1 VPLLFS
7 SLLFAQDTISVD
19 AVSAM
24 HVCSDKNPASSGPC
38 ATAPHPLSKVSPTYP
53 EKARQSRHEGTVV
66 LNVTIGKD
74 GSTHDLHVIKGVDD
88 AIDQAAISAV
98 SQWKFEPAT
107 YEGNP
112 VAVELRIEVN
122 FRLETN
128 ASPTQGQPTSGN
140 SEQIRNLY
148 TDANEAYGRRDY
160 QTAANLAR
168 RITSLSPQHNSAW
181 NLLGISL
188 LAMNQLDA
196 AAAALET
203 QIKIDAGSTFA
214 YNNLGRL
221 YWRQHKYDEAGAQFR
236 RQIVINPQDHYAH
249 ANLAMMLRDEHKC
262 AEAMPELE
270 KALAITPNRAEALL
284 AQGECDIDLGNR
296 GKGLSEL
303 EQATS
308 ASSAPGTWNSA
319 AYNLAKRNIELERA
333 EKWSETALTM
343 ESACLHSLSLEH
355 LTAEQL
361 NFVFLIAHYWDTR
374 GWIYFL
380 RGDNAGSQA
389 YVEASW
395 WLLPDLVIGDHLGQ
409 IYEKAGQR
417 EKAIRTYAMAVAS
430 ADRPTRTNIDPDDV
444 ADATQRLTKA
454 AGAETNIP
462 ALIEQGRADLAGMTT
477 FSLPNAAKSK
487 GSGEFT
493 VKVAAG
499 GKLLQVHEISGDVA
513 LGKVADSLQ
522 AAQLPFRIPES
533 AAVEIPLRG
542 TLTCKA
548 EEDQCRF
555 VLLNSEAA
563 FDLASKEA
571 AVDSASTETAVDPH
585 IYNNPVIGMRISL
598 PDEWKL
604 LKEEPGSFSR
614 PHNATFGKPGSVAFF
629 MLTREHLEA
638 TPELYQQMIES
649 GLSRRPEYKRNGTEN
664 VKRDGFTGT
673 RWSVT
678 WIENGG
684 VAYSSVVEFFTVGD
698 EHYRVTALAPKEIYD
713 RYTETFENM
722 FRSVQFPMLHTD
734 PEYWKA

>member
-1 VPLLFS
+1 MPLLFS

-262 AEAMPELE
+262 AE
-270 KALAITPNRAEALL
+270 
-284 AQGECDIDLGNR
+284 
-296 GKGLSEL
+296 
-303 EQATS
+303 
-308 ASSAPGTWNSA
+308 
-319 AYNLAKRNIELERA
+319 
-333 EKWSETALTM
+333 
-343 ESACLHSLSLEH
+343 
-355 LTAEQL
+355 
-361 NFVFLIAHYWDTR
+361 
-374 GWIYFL
+374 
-380 RGDNAGSQA
+380 
-389 YVEASW
+389 
-395 WLLPDLVIGDHLGQ
+395 GQ
-409 IYEKAGQR
+409 PGQR
-417 EKAIRTYAMAVAS
+417 
-430 ADRPTRTNIDPDDV
+430 
-444 ADATQRLTKA
+444 
-454 AGAETNIP
+454 
-462 ALIEQGRADLAGMTT
+462 
-477 FSLPNAAKSK
+477 
-487 GSGEFT
+487 
-493 VKVAAG
+493 
-499 GKLLQVHEISGDVA
+499 
-513 LGKVADSLQ
+513 
-522 AAQLPFRIPES
+522 PFR
-533 AAVEIPLRG
+533 VG
-542 TLTCKA
+542 TGH
-548 EEDQCRF
+548 QRF
-555 VLLNSEAA
+555 FRARHMEQRRLQSC
-563 FDLASKEA
+563 
-571 AVDSASTETAVDPH
+571 ETQH
-585 IYNNPVIGMRISL
+585 R
-598 PDEWKL
+598 
-604 LKEEPGSFSR
+604 
-614 PHNATFGKPGSVAFF
+614 
-629 MLTREHLEA
+629 
-638 TPELYQQMIES
+638 
-649 GLSRRPEYKRNGTEN
+649 
-664 VKRDGFTGT
+664 TGACG
-673 RWSVT
+673 
-678 WIENGG
+678 E
-684 VAYSSVVEFFTVGD
+684 VV
-698 EHYRVTALAPKEIYD
+698 
-713 RYTETFENM
+713 
-722 FRSVQFPMLHTD
+722 
-734 PEYWKA
+734 